1 MIKVSSKKKIT
12 SKVEK
17 TKTGFSAFAV
27 DYPVFTTG
35 KTISELIKNLKEA
48 LNLYFDD
55 DGLLVEEKNI
65 NLEIDL
71 KQFFQFYRVI
81 NAKFLADR
89 IGMNPT
95 LLSQYVQGRKKPSV
109 IQTEKILSGI
119 REIGRELSDL
129 RLVSQN

>member
-1 MIKVSSKKKIT
+1 MVKVISKKKII

-35 KTISELIKNLKEA
+35 KTISDLTRNLTEA
-48 LNLYFDD
+48 LNLYFEDN
-55 DGLLVEEKNI
+55 GIKVEEKNI

-95 LLSQYVQGRKKPSV
+95 LLSQYVQGRKKPSL
-109 IQTEKILSGI
+109 IQTEKILNGI
-119 REIGRELSDL
+119 REIGKELSDL
-129 RLVSQN
+129 RLVSSN

>member
-1 MIKVSSKKKIT
+1 MIKVAIKKKIT

-35 KTISELIKNLKEA
+35 KTISELIRNLTEA
-48 LNLYFDD
+48 LNMYFEDNEVK
-55 DGLLVEEKNI
+55 VEEKNI

-95 LLSQYVQGRKKPSV
+95 LLSQYVQGRKKPS
-109 IQTEKILSGI
+109 INQTEKILSGI

-129 RLVSQN
+129 RMVS

>member
-1 MIKVSSKKKIT
+1 MIKTSFKKKIAA
-12 SKVEK
+12 KVEK

-35 KTISELIKNLKEA
+35 KTISELNRNLTEA
-48 LNLYFDD
+48 LNLYFED
-55 DGLLVEEKNI
+55 DGLTVDKKNI

-95 LLSQYVQGRKKPSV
+95 LLSQYVQGRKKPSAV
-109 IQTEKILSGI
+109 QTEKILHGI

-129 RLVSQN
+129 RLVAQN

>member
-1 MIKVSSKKKIT
+1 MIRVPLKKKIT
-12 SKVEK
+12 SKIEK

-35 KTISELIKNLKEA
+35 KTISELAKNLTEA
-48 LNLYFDD
+48 LNLYFED
-55 DGLLVEEKNI
+55 DGFKVAENNI
-65 NLEIDL
+65 NMEIDL

-81 NAKFLADR
+81 NAKFLANR
-89 IGMNPT
+89 IGMNPA
-95 LLSQYVQGRKKPSV
+95 LLSQYVQGRKKPSLV
-109 IQTEKILSGI
+109 QTKKILNGI

>member
-1 MIKVSSKKKIT
+1 MKKKIA

-35 KTISELIKNLKEA
+35 KTIAELTKNLTEA
-48 LNLYFDD
+48 LNLYFED
-55 DGLLVEEKNI
+55 DGLKVEEKNI
-65 NLEIDL
+65 HLEIDL

-95 LLSQYVQGRKKPSV
+95 LLSQYVQGRKRPSL
-109 IQTEKILSGI
+109 IQTEKILNGI

>member
-1 MIKVSSKKKIT
+1 MIKAVIKKKIA

-27 DYPVFTTG
+27 DYPVYTTG
-35 KTISELIKNLKEA
+35 KTISELTKNLKEA
-48 LNLYFDD
+48 LNLYFED
-55 DGLLVEEKNI
+55 DGLKVEEKNI

-95 LLSQYVQGRKKPSV
+95 LLSQYVQGRKKPSL

-129 RLVSQN
+129 QMVP

>member
-1 MIKVSSKKKIT
+1 MVKVISKKKII

-35 KTISELIKNLKEA
+35 KTISDLTRNLTEA
-48 LNLYFDD
+48 LNLYFEDN
-55 DGLLVEEKNI
+55 GIKVEEKNI

-95 LLSQYVQGRKKPSV
+95 LLSQYVQGRNKPSL
-109 IQTEKILSGI
+109 IQTEKILNGI
-119 REIGRELSDL
+119 REIGKELSDL
-129 RLVSQN
+129 RLVSSN

>member
-1 MIKVSSKKKIT
+1 MTKTPIKKKIT

-35 KTISELIKNLKEA
+35 KTIAELTKNLTEA
-48 LNLYFDD
+48 LNFYFED
-55 DGLLVEEKNI
+55 DGLKISEKNI

-71 KQFFQFYRVI
+71 KQFFQYYRVI
-81 NAKFLADR
+81 NAKFLAGR

-95 LLSQYVQGRKKPSV
+95 LLSHYVQGRKKPSV
-109 IQTEKILSGI
+109 MQTEKILNGI